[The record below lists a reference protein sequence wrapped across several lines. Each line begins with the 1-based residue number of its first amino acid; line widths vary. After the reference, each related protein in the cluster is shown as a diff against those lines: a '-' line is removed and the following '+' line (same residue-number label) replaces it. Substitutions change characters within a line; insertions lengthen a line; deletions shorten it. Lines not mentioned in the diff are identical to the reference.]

1 MTEQNTDLDKF
12 VAHERIWP
20 IGLILTSALFAGLY
34 GFFAYGYSD
43 DPKSCTADSK
53 NDIIGQLPYIDSQA
67 QEAADGAEPPPKG

>member
-53 NDIIGQLPYIDSQA
+53 NDIIG
-67 QEAADGAEPPPKG
+67 